1 MVLDHVRM
9 GRNRQRCVTPRWTV
23 TLDDDRSATL
33 ILRVWLEGG
42 TDGFRGR
49 VTTVDT
55 SVRHGGGELTVGVA
69 ASPGELVDAVRA
81 WLDEF
86 LGSSQPADGG
96 T

>member
-1 MVLDHVRM
+1 
-9 GRNRQRCVTPRWTV
+9 V

-42 TDGFRGR
+42 VDGFRGR

-55 SVRHGGGELTVGVA
+55 TVGHDGGELTVGVA
-69 ASPGELVDAVRA
+69 ASPDEIVDAVRA

-86 LGSSQPADGG
+86 LGGSSRPADGG

>member
-1 MVLDHVRM
+1 
-9 GRNRQRCVTPRWTV
+9 
-23 TLDDDRSATL
+23 LDDDRSSTL

-42 TDGFRGR
+42 TNTFRGR

-55 SVRHGGGELTVGVA
+55 TVGHGGGELTVGVA
-69 ASPGELVDAVRA
+69 STPGEMVDAVRV

-86 LGSSQPADGG
+86 LRRSSQPADGG